1 MKLKFFL
8 IYFIF
13 IMSFCLFPIKT
24 FAYEIEEPNQIPMQM
39 QPGTVIVYDEML
51 NPIIEKGGYATQ
63 SRIGEMEVLQG
74 PVLANIPDNAT
85 AEEKEQIQLENEIAQ
100 IAYNNFLA
108 GNYVREDPLQI
119 YPGMKV
125 EYDSITGN
133 INNIYYVDESE
144 PSGYS
149 IHNIPNNNLR
159 NGISNESSTRSINAT
174 QWVWGSHNNTL
185 IYQASDDSFLG
196 NGRATYFTGTIG
208 NRDNTLKDRD
218 CATKMVYDFSK
229 VGDKDI
235 TVRNIDTNTAYVFY
249 QADVGTLPDAIID
262 IWGLN
267 NLQLLAGNTKD
278 KSVANARYYHKRF
291 SDQEIP
297 Q

>member
-1 MKLKFFL
+1 M
-8 IYFIF
+8 
-13 IMSFCLFPIKT
+13 
-24 FAYEIEEPNQIPMQM
+24 
-39 QPGTVIVYDEML
+39 
-51 NPIIEKGGYATQ
+51 
-63 SRIGEMEVLQG
+63 
-74 PVLANIPDNAT
+74 
-85 AEEKEQIQLENEIAQ
+85 
-100 IAYNNFLA
+100 
-108 GNYVREDPLQI
+108 REDTLQI

-125 EYDSITGN
+125 EYDSVTGN

-144 PSGYS
+144 SSGYS
-149 IHNIPNNNLR
+149 IHNIPNSNLKK
-159 NGISNESSTRSINAT
+159 GISDVNSARNTNAT
-174 QWVWGSHNNTL
+174 QWVWGSKNNTL

-196 NGRATYFTGTIG
+196 SGRATYFTGTTG
-208 NRDNTLKDRD
+208 NRNNTLKDRD
-218 CATKMVYDFSK
+218 CATKMQYDFSK

-278 KSVANARYYHKRF
+278 QSVSNARYYHKRF
-291 SDQEIP
+291 SDQDIP